1 LAFIKTTYPLAFSG
15 LEVEAVAKYSV
26 LLTWQST
33 NNDLRPVFMDLHYDM
48 VPIELGT
55 EGDWQQPPVDGVIVD
70 GVIVD
75 GVIVDNYPLFEDQ
88 LMAMVALAEKNL
100 CHPNTYR

>member
-1 LAFIKTTYPLAFSG
+1 
-15 LEVEAVAKYSV
+15 
-26 LLTWQST
+26 
-33 NNDLRPVFMDLHYDM
+33 MDLHYDM

-55 EGDWQQPPVDGVIVD
+55 EGDWQQPPF
-70 GVIVD
+70 D

>member
-33 NNDLRPVFMDLHYDM
+33 NNDSRPVFMDLHYDM

-55 EGDWQQPPVDGVIVD
+55 EGDWQQPPF
-70 GVIVD
+70 D